1 MTVPRWILSIA
12 TLFATVAVATAHD
25 FWLIPNAFVIASG
38 GEVIVHG
45 QTSSLFP
52 TSESA
57 VTTDRLTLARVF
69 GATDDET
76 ITALST
82 QDRSVV
88 LRHRPSSPGQ
98 KIVAASLDWRNVNE
112 TAESFRKY
120 LVLEGA
126 EDALTRYEQAGALP
140 TAPIVRRYA
149 KYAKTVVE
157 VGDGPRAFHRVIGQP
172 LEFVPLADPRD
183 ARAAARLGFRLLFQ
197 GRPLARARIHAEM
210 APSKGSKSPQAT
222 ELISGDDG
230 TVDIALKA
238 AGLWNVRTIHVVPAP
253 KGAGAD
259 WEVHWATFVFEV
271 R

>member
-1 MTVPRWILSIA
+1 MRVARYFVFAGLTLACA
-12 TLFATVAVATAHD
+12 TAARAHD
-25 FWLIPNAFVIASG
+25 FWLIPNAFAVASG
-38 GEVIVHG
+38 TEFTVHG
-45 QTSSLFP
+45 QTSSAFP

-57 VTTDRLTLARVF
+57 VTTDRLTLARVL
-69 GATDDET
+69 GAKDDET

-82 QDRSVV
+82 HDRSLV
-88 LRHRPSSPGQ
+88 LRHRPQTAGQ

-126 EDALTRYEQAGALP
+126 EDALRRYEQAGALP

-157 VGDGPRAFHRVIGQP
+157 FGNGPRAYDRIVGQP
-172 LEFVPLADPRD
+172 LEFLPLADPRE
-183 ARAAARLGFRLLFQ
+183 ARKSAQLPFRLLFQ
-197 GRPLARARIHAEM
+197 GQPLARARVHAEM
-210 APSKGSKSPQAT
+210 APPKGANAAQAS
-222 ELISGDDG
+222 ELLSGEDG
-230 TVDIALKA
+230 TVNVALTS

-253 KGAGAD
+253 KGVGAD